1 MAFLFVGFVSSWFS
15 GSFSLEGCQLSVPGH
30 PWGRLMSSCLPDHYT
45 TCSPLQCCPL
55 AALPLEMLGW
65 PLLWNHHE
73 IVCKNAADCSSSL
86 LPPAMCAGARKRFLQ
101 SGGCCSVKGKKKKKK
116 KPHKTVSS
124 HLPALNSDSFYLIY
138 WCLQCVISYTLQQ
151 YPRQFNVELLK
162 KTDFCD
168 LLKSSSRAGSHAVE

>member
-73 IVCKNAADCSSSL
+73 IVFKNAADCSSSL

-101 SGGCCSVKGKKKKKK
+101 SGGCCSVKGKKNTKQLSAFIWFIDVCSVWYFI
-116 KPHKTVSS
+116 H
-124 HLPALNSDSFYLIY
+124 DSNIQVNLM
-138 WCLQCVISYTLQQ
+138 
-151 YPRQFNVELLK
+151 
-162 KTDFCD
+162 
-168 LLKSSSRAGSHAVE
+168 

>member
-73 IVCKNAADCSSSL
+73 IVCKNAPHFSPSS
-86 LPPAMCAGARKRFLQ
+86 LPPAVFEGAKKKFPQ
-101 SGGCCSVKGKKKKKK
+101 SGGSLQIKGKKKKKK
-116 KPHKTVSS
+116 KNPQ
-124 HLPALNSDSFYLIY
+124 NS
-138 WCLQCVISYTLQQ
+138 LQPSAGAQLWQ
-151 YPRQFNVELLK
+151 LL
-162 KTDFCD
+162 FD
-168 LLKSSSRAGSHAVE
+168 LLMFAACDKLYITAISTSI